1 MKMNDIL
8 NGILTATAGIA
19 IFVKARTF
27 PAIPGQRFGA
37 SFFPS
42 VVGGT
47 LVFAGLALAISS
59 VLRKQTKPWLTVLSG
74 MRSAR
79 GIVSFALIFASG
91 LFYIFVSQ
99 YIGFIVTIFIIM
111 FGLQLWFGGKWRSS
125 LLAALGC
132 SLGFYVVFA
141 VVLRVPLQYTAIER
155 FLF

>member
-8 NGILTATAGIA
+8 NGVLAATAGIA

-37 SFFPS
+37 SFFPG

-47 LVFAGLALAISS
+47 LVLAGLVLAISS
-59 VLRKQTKPWLTVLSG
+59 VVRKQTKPWLTVLPA

-111 FGLQLWFGGKWRSS
+111 FGLQLWFGGTWRSA

-155 FLF
+155 LLF

>member
-8 NGILTATAGIA
+8 NGVLTATAGIA

-37 SFFPS
+37 SFFPG

-47 LVFAGLALAISS
+47 LVLAGLVLAISS
-59 VLRKQTKPWLTVLSG
+59 VVRKQTKPWLTVLPA

-91 LFYIFVSQ
+91 LFYIFVSR
-99 YIGFIVTIFIIM
+99 YLGFIFTIFIIM
-111 FGLQLWFGGKWRSS
+111 FGLQLWFGRKWRTS

-141 VVLRVPLQYTAIER
+141 VVLRVPLQDTAIER
-155 FLF
+155 LLF

>member
-8 NGILTATAGIA
+8 NGVLATTAGIA

-37 SFFPS
+37 SFFPG

-47 LVFAGLALAISS
+47 LVLAGLVLAISS
-59 VLRKQTKPWLTVLSG
+59 VVRKQTKPWLTVLPA

-99 YIGFIVTIFIIM
+99 YIGFIFTIFIIT
-111 FGLQLWFGGKWRSS
+111 FGLQLWFCGKWRSS

-141 VVLRVPLQYTAIER
+141 VVLRVPLQDTAIER
-155 FLF
+155 LLF